1 LSEKHVI
8 KLPNQAPMMPQEP
21 MGMEPEPMGDMGGEM
36 PPMGDEGM
44 GEDPMGD
51 MGNEEGADDPKKN
64 IQRLAGEL
72 SQALRTYNDE
82 QQSPDTDLNKY
93 VVGMIATQAGKNM
106 TSDEKNEIIKKI
118 QKGESVE
125 NENGGEGDEM
135 AMEECKQNTVM
146 DDEKNEKDKKR
157 FNKRAIDLKKNPFS
171 SRR

>member
-1 LSEKHVI
+1 MIEKHVI
-8 KLPNQAPMMPQEP
+8 KLPNQAPTMPQDPMP
-21 MGMEPEPMGDMGGEM
+21 MGPEPMGDMGGEI
-36 PPMGDEGM
+36 PPMEDE
-44 GEDPMGD
+44 PMGD

-106 TSDEKNEIIKKI
+106 TSDEKNEIVKKI
-118 QKGESVE
+118 QKGESME
-125 NENGGEGDEM
+125 DENGGEEGNDM
-135 AMEECKQNTVM
+135 AMEECKQNSVM
-146 DDEKNEKDKKR
+146 DDEQKGKR
-157 FNKRAIDLKKNPFS
+157 FNKRAVDLKKNPFS

>member
-1 LSEKHVI
+1 MNEKHVI
-8 KLPNQAPMMPQEP
+8 KLPNQEP

-44 GEDPMGD
+44 GEDPMGN
-51 MGNEEGADDPKKN
+51 GEGADDPKKN

-146 DDEKNEKDKKR
+146 DDEKNEKR
-157 FNKRAIDLKKNPFS
+157 LNKRAIDLKKNPFS